1 MPKQVRRNDVAG
13 PMVGNGKF
21 NEAGEIQFENFARFT
36 EIQGIEGAT

>member
-21 NEAGEIQFENFARFT
+21 NEASETQFETFARCT
-36 EIQGIEGAT
+36 EMQGIEGVT